1 MLGLGRILAILR
13 KEGASV
19 PVDEI
24 IDASKGYELQPIV
37 KSFNLF
43 LKDLKV
49 GVLSYSKENGTW
61 YFEYSEEFKHNSN
74 NYNLIIGFPDINKR
88 YESDRLWP
96 FFNIRIPGLQQPKVK
111 EILIKENIS
120 PDDNVQLLER
130 FGKRSISNPFELEVN
145 V

>member
-1 MLGLGRILAILR
+1 M
-13 KEGASV
+13 
-19 PVDEI
+19 
-24 IDASKGYELQPIV
+24 
-37 KSFNLF
+37 
-43 LKDLKV
+43 
-49 GVLSYSKENGTW
+49 SYSKENGTW

-96 FFNIRIPGLQQPKVK
+96 FFNIRIPGLKQPKVK

>member
-13 KEGASV
+13 KEGSSV
-19 PVDEI
+19 SVDEI
-24 IDASKGYELQPIV
+24 IDASNSYELQPIV

-49 GVLSYSKENGTW
+49 GVLSYSKESSIW
-61 YFEYSEEFKHNSN
+61 HFEYSEEFKNNSN
-74 NYNLIIGFPDINKR
+74 DYNLIIGFPDINKK
-88 YESDRLWP
+88 YESDKLWP
-96 FFNIRIPGLQQPKVK
+96 FFNIRIPGLKQPKVK

-130 FGKRSISNPFELEVN
+130 FGKRSISNPFELQVN
-145 V
+145 I